1 MPTNEEIREE
11 YIIVMSGYE
20 PKARGT
26 KADREICLMN
36 EARADTAEQIFK
48 ELELINK
55 KTLYSNQK
63 RVGSYIQIKKD
74 DYIALKKKYNK
85 EE

>member
-11 YIIVMSGYE
+11 YTIVMSGYE

-26 KADREICLMN
+26 KADRELCLMN

-48 ELELINK
+48 KLDKILVFYPLNQVMINEIIAEY
-55 KTLYSNQK
+55 KTL
-63 RVGSYIQIKKD
+63 KKE
-74 DYIALKKKYNK
+74 YNI

>member
-11 YIIVMSGYE
+11 YTIVMSGYE

-26 KADREICLMN
+26 KADRELCLMN
-36 EARADTAEQIFK
+36 EARADTAKQMFK
-48 ELELINK
+48 FFNSISQNIVTKEDWDLF
-55 KTLYSNQK
+55 
-63 RVGSYIQIKKD
+63 IKEFNIKE
-74 DYIALKKKYNK
+74 K